1 MRFVCNLIALLAFI
15 SYNKNRISSG
25 RKKKMKRII
34 TNLLILTLI
43 CPIFSTGFA
52 LTEPGIDSPAAILVD
67 LESGSTLYEKN
78 AQKVM
83 YPASITK
90 ILSAIVVLEH
100 FQLDELV
107 TVDKNSPYEVGD
119 STHIA
124 LEPGEVLTV
133 EQLLYAGL
141 VRSANDAM
149 KVLARA
155 VAGSEPAF
163 AELMNERAL
172 ELGATQSNFVN
183 ATGLPDEDHVTTAA
197 DMAKIA
203 AYAMTIP
210 AFAEIVQT
218 PYYRI
223 PPTNIKE
230 NERYFATTNKLL
242 FSPGK
247 RITVHGSSTSI
258 KYPGTIGIKTGYTSQ
273 AKNTLVAAAE
283 NGDAKLLLVILNAS
297 GSNLYVDA
305 HNLLDFGFENF
316 KKRNV
321 CVENEY
327 ITQIPILSGDRPDLA
342 AIARSTISLPFAT
355 DRDPVF
361 DKTVIPAENL
371 EAPVHKGDEVGKVEY
386 YFENQLIARVALVA
400 ATDVRFIGKSTTLVD
415 QKPIPTAVVISAGV
429 IGLFAIVIL
438 FGQAMRLRN
447 QRLRKKRR
455 LALNE
460 ERKKEN
466 DQ

>member
-1 MRFVCNLIALLAFI
+1 
-15 SYNKNRISSG
+15 
-25 RKKKMKRII
+25 MKRIL
-34 TNLLILTLI
+34 TTLLILTLI

-78 AQKVM
+78 ADEVM

-90 ILSAIVVLEH
+90 VLSAIVVLEY
-100 FQLDELV
+100 FQLDELI
-107 TVDKNSPYEVGD
+107 TVDKNSPYEVAD

-141 VRSANDAM
+141 IRSANDAM

-163 AELMNERAL
+163 AELMNKRAV

-183 ATGLPDEDHVTTAA
+183 ATGLPDDDHVTTAA

-218 PYYRI
+218 PYYKI

-230 NERYFATTNKLL
+230 NERYFETTNKLL

-247 RITVHGSSTSI
+247 KITVDGKKVYI
-258 KYPGTIGIKTGYTSQ
+258 KYPGTIGMKTGYTSQ
-273 AKNTLVAAAE
+273 AKNTLLAAAE

-297 GSNLYVDA
+297 GTQLYVDA
-305 HNLLDFGFENF
+305 HTLLNFGFENF

-327 ITQIPILSGDRPDLA
+327 ITQVPILSGDRPDLA
-342 AIARSTISLPFAT
+342 AIAKSTIALPFST

-361 DKTVIPAENL
+361 DKTVILDENL
-371 EAPVHKGDEVGKVEY
+371 EAPIHKGDEIGKVEY
-386 YFENQLIARVALVA
+386 YFESQLIARVALIA
-400 ATDVRFIGKSTTLVD
+400 ATDVRFIGKATTLME
-415 QKPIPTAVVISAGV
+415 QKPIPTTVLIIAGV
-429 IGLFAIVIL
+429 VGLFAIVIL
-438 FGQAMRLRN
+438 FGHAMRLRN

-466 DQ
+466 EQ

>member
-1 MRFVCNLIALLAFI
+1 
-15 SYNKNRISSG
+15 
-25 RKKKMKRII
+25 MKRII

-183 ATGLPDEDHVTTAA
+183 ATGLPAEDHVTTAA

-273 AKNTLVAAAE
+273 AKNTLIAAAE

-342 AIARSTISLPFAT
+342 AIARSTIALPFST

-400 ATDVRFIGKSTTLVD
+400 ATDVRFIGKATTLVD
-415 QKPIPTAVVISAGV
+415 QKPIPTVVVISAAV
-429 IGLFAIVIL
+429 IGLFAIAIL

>member
-1 MRFVCNLIALLAFI
+1 
-15 SYNKNRISSG
+15 
-25 RKKKMKRII
+25 MKRIL
-34 TNLLILTLI
+34 TMILTLLL
-43 CPIFSTGFA
+43 CATAWTPTFG
-52 LTEPGIDSPAAILVD
+52 LTDPGIDSPAAILID

-78 AQKVM
+78 ASEVL

-90 ILSAIVVLEH
+90 ILSAILVLENMG
-100 FQLDELV
+100 LDDLV

-124 LEPGEVLTV
+124 LEPGEVLTM

-155 VAGSEPAF
+155 VSGSETAF
-163 AELMNERAL
+163 AEKMNERAA
-172 ELGATQSNFVN
+172 ELGAADSHFVN
-183 ATGLPDEDHVTTAA
+183 ATGLPAEDHVTTAA

-218 PYYRI
+218 PYYKI

-230 NERYFATTNKLL
+230 GERYFETTNKLL

-247 RITVHGSSTSI
+247 KITVDGKKVYI
-258 KYPGTIGIKTGYTSQ
+258 KYPGTIGMKTGYTSQ
-273 AKNTLVAAAE
+273 AKNTIVAVAE

-297 GSNLYVDA
+297 GTGLYTDA
-305 HNLLDFGFENF
+305 HKLLNFGFENF

-321 CVENEY
+321 CVKNEY
-327 ITQIPILSGDRPDLA
+327 ITQIPIASGDRTDLA
-342 AIARSTISLPFAT
+342 AIAKATVALPFST
-355 DRDPVF
+355 EQDPVF
-361 DKTVIPAENL
+361 DKNVIPKDNL
-371 EAPVHKGDEVGKVEY
+371 KAPIHKGDEVGTVEY
-386 YFENQLIARVALVA
+386 YLNSELIARVALVA
-400 ATDVRFIGKSTTLVD
+400 ATDVSFIGVDTTLVE
-415 QKPIPTAVVISAGV
+415 QKPIPMPLLIGAGV
-429 IGLFAIVIL
+429 VGLFTIVLL

-447 QRLRKKRR
+447 QRMRKQRR
-455 LALNE
+455 RALME
-460 ERKKEN
+460 ERKPDKE
-466 DQ
+466 

>member
-1 MRFVCNLIALLAFI
+1 
-15 SYNKNRISSG
+15 
-25 RKKKMKRII
+25 MKRF
-34 TNLLILTLI
+34 LTLI
-43 CPIFSTGFA
+43 LILLICSGLISPVFS
-52 LTEPGIDSPAAILVD
+52 LTDPGIESPAAILID

-78 AQKVM
+78 ANEVL

-90 ILSAIVVLEH
+90 ILSAIIVLENME
-100 FQLDELV
+100 LDELV

-155 VAGSEPAF
+155 VSGSESAF
-163 AELMNERAL
+163 AERMNARAV
-172 ELGATQSNFVN
+172 ELGAENTHFVN
-183 ATGLPDEDHVTTAA
+183 ATGLPDDDHVTTAA

-210 AFAEIVQT
+210 EFADIVQT
-218 PYYRI
+218 PYYKI

-230 NERYFATTNKLL
+230 GERYFETTNKLL

-247 RITVHGSSTSI
+247 KITVNNRRISI

-283 NGDAKLLLVILNAS
+283 NGDARLLLVILNAS
-297 GSNLYVDA
+297 GNGLYEDA
-305 HNLLDFGFENF
+305 HALLNFGFENF

-321 CVENEY
+321 CVRNEY
-327 ITQIPILSGDRPDLA
+327 IAQIPVASGDRADLA
-342 AIARSTISLPFAT
+342 AIAKATVALPFST
-355 DRDPVF
+355 DQDPIF
-361 DKTVIPAENL
+361 DKTVLPKENL
-371 EAPVHKGDEVGKVEY
+371 KAPIHKGDEIGTVEY
-386 YFENQLIARVALVA
+386 YLNSELIARVALVA
-400 ATDVRFIGKSTTLVD
+400 ATDVAFIGESTTLIE
-415 QKPIPTAVVISAGV
+415 QKPLPMWLLIGAGV
-429 IGLFAIVIL
+429 VGLFSIALL
-438 FGQAMRLRN
+438 FGQAMRLRSK
-447 QRLRKKRR
+447 RLRKERR
-455 LALNE
+455 RALLEDRASSKNS
-460 ERKKEN
+460 
-466 DQ
+466 

>member
-1 MRFVCNLIALLAFI
+1 
-15 SYNKNRISSG
+15 
-25 RKKKMKRII
+25 MKRIL
-34 TNLLILTLI
+34 TTLLILTLI

-52 LTEPGIDSPAAILVD
+52 LTEPEIESPAAILVD

-78 AQKVM
+78 AEKIM

-90 ILSAIVVLEH
+90 ILSAIVVLEY
-100 FQLDELV
+100 FQLDEV
-107 TVDKNSPYEVGD
+107 ITVDKNSPYEVGN

-133 EQLLYAGL
+133 DQLLHAGL
-141 VRSANDAM
+141 IRSANDAM

-155 VAGSEPAF
+155 VAGSETAF
-163 AELMNERAL
+163 AELMNEKAL

-183 ATGLPDEDHVTTAA
+183 ATGLPDENHVTTAA

-210 AFAEIVQT
+210 EFAAIVQT
-218 PYYRI
+218 PYYKI

-230 NERYFATTNKLL
+230 DERYFATTNKLL

-247 RITVHGSSTSI
+247 RITVDGSSIPI

-283 NGDAKLLLVILNAS
+283 NGDAKLLLIILNAS
-297 GSNLYVDA
+297 GTNLYIDA
-305 HNLLDFGFENF
+305 HTLLNFGFENF

-321 CVENEY
+321 CVANEY
-327 ITQIPILSGDRPDLA
+327 VTQIPILSGDRPDLA
-342 AIARSTISLPFAT
+342 AIVKSTVALPFAT

-361 DKTVIPAENL
+361 DKTVIPVENL
-371 EAPVHKGDEVGKVEY
+371 EAPVHKGEEVGRVEY
-386 YFENQLIARVALVA
+386 YFEDQLIARVSLIA
-400 ATDVRFIGKSTTLVD
+400 ATDVRFIGKITTLMD
-415 QKPIPTAVVISAGV
+415 QKPIPTAVLIGAGV
-429 IGLFAIVIL
+429 IGLFAIVLL

-447 QRLRKKRR
+447 QRIRKKRR
-455 LALNE
+455 LALIE
-460 ERKKEN
+460 ERKEE

>member
-1 MRFVCNLIALLAFI
+1 
-15 SYNKNRISSG
+15 
-25 RKKKMKRII
+25 MKRIL
-34 TNLLILTLI
+34 TTLLILTLT

-52 LTEPGIDSPAAILVD
+52 LTEPEIDSPAAILVD

-78 AQKVM
+78 ADKVM

-90 ILSAIVVLEH
+90 ILSAIVVLEY

-133 EQLLYAGL
+133 DQLLHAGL
-141 VRSANDAM
+141 IRSANDAM

-163 AELMNERAL
+163 AELMNEKAL
-172 ELGATQSNFVN
+172 ELGASQTHFVN
-183 ATGLPDEDHVTTAA
+183 ATGLPDENHVTTAA

-210 AFAEIVQT
+210 EFAAIVQT
-218 PYYRI
+218 PYYKI

-230 NERYFATTNKLL
+230 NERYFETTNKLL

-247 RITVHGSSTSI
+247 RISYHGSSIPI
-258 KYPGTIGIKTGYTSQ
+258 KYPGTIGMKTGYTSQ

-283 NGDAKLLLVILNAS
+283 NGDAKLLLVILNTS
-297 GSNLYVDA
+297 GSNLYIDA
-305 HNLLDFGFENF
+305 HTLLDFGFENF

-321 CVENEY
+321 CVANEY

-342 AIARSTISLPFAT
+342 AIVKSTVALPFST
-355 DRDPVF
+355 DRDPIF
-361 DKTVIPAENL
+361 GKIVIPAENL

-386 YFENQLIARVALVA
+386 YFEDQLIARVSLIA
-400 ATDVRFIGKSTTLVD
+400 ATDVRFIGKVTTLMD
-415 QKPIPTAVVISAGV
+415 QKPIPTAVLISAGV
-429 IGLFAIVIL
+429 IGLFAIVLL

-447 QRLRKKRR
+447 QRMRKKRR

-460 ERKKEN
+460 QRKKEN
-466 DQ
+466 MQ

>member
-1 MRFVCNLIALLAFI
+1 MKRFLTLILVLILTALLAA
-15 SYNKNRISSG
+15 
-25 RKKKMKRII
+25 
-34 TNLLILTLI
+34 
-43 CPIFSTGFA
+43 PAFA
-52 LTEPGIDSPAAILVD
+52 LTDPGIDSPAVILID

-78 AQKVM
+78 ANEVL

-90 ILSAIVVLEH
+90 ILSAILVLENME
-100 FQLDELV
+100 LDDLV

-155 VAGSEPAF
+155 VSGSETAF
-163 AELMNERAL
+163 AEQMNERAA
-172 ELGATQSNFVN
+172 ELGALDSHFVN
-183 ATGLPDEDHVTTAA
+183 ATGLPADDHVTTAS

-203 AYAMTIP
+203 TYAMTLP

-218 PYYRI
+218 PYYKI

-230 NERYFATTNKLL
+230 GERYFETTNKLL

-247 RITVHGSSTSI
+247 KVNVNGSSEYI

-283 NGDAKLLLVILNAS
+283 NGDARLLLVILNAS
-297 GSNLYVDA
+297 GTTMYSDA
-305 HNLLDFGFENF
+305 HKLLDFGFENF

-321 CVENEY
+321 CVKNEY
-327 ITQIPILSGDRPDLA
+327 MGQIPIASGDRADFA
-342 AIARSTISLPFAT
+342 AIAKSTIALPFST
-355 DRDPVF
+355 DQEPVF
-361 DKTVIPAENL
+361 DKTVIPKEDL
-371 EAPVHKGDEVGKVEY
+371 KAPIHKGDEVGTVEY
-386 YFENQLIARVALVA
+386 FLDGELIARVALVA
-400 ATDVRFIGKSTTLVD
+400 ATDVSFVGASTTFIEQEPL
-415 QKPIPTAVVISAGV
+415 PMPLLIGAGV
-429 IGLFAIVIL
+429 IGLFTIVLL
-438 FGQAMRLRN
+438 FGQAMKLKNRRI
-447 QRLRKKRR
+447 RKERR
-455 LALNE
+455 RALME
-460 ERKKEN
+460 DRELKSE
-466 DQ
+466 

>member
-1 MRFVCNLIALLAFI
+1 
-15 SYNKNRISSG
+15 
-25 RKKKMKRII
+25 MKRII

-297 GSNLYVDA
+297 GSNLYIDA

-342 AIARSTISLPFAT
+342 AIARSTIALPFAT

>member
-1 MRFVCNLIALLAFI
+1 
-15 SYNKNRISSG
+15 
-25 RKKKMKRII
+25 MKRIL
-34 TNLLILTLI
+34 TTLLILTLT

-52 LTEPGIDSPAAILVD
+52 LTEPEIDSPAAILVD

-78 AQKVM
+78 AEKVL

-90 ILSAIVVLEH
+90 ILSAIVVLEY

-133 EQLLYAGL
+133 DQLLHAGL
-141 VRSANDAM
+141 IRSANDAM

-163 AELMNERAL
+163 AELMNEKAV
-172 ELGATQSNFVN
+172 ELGAKQSNFVN
-183 ATGLPDEDHVTTAA
+183 ATGLPDDNHVTTAA

-210 AFAEIVQT
+210 EFAAIVQT
-218 PYYRI
+218 PYYKI

-230 NERYFATTNKLL
+230 NERYFETTNKLL

-247 RITVHGSSTSI
+247 RISYKGSSIPI
-258 KYPGTIGIKTGYTSQ
+258 KYPGTIGMKTGYTSQ

-283 NGDAKLLLVILNAS
+283 NGDAKLLLVILNTS
-297 GSNLYVDA
+297 GTNLYIDA
-305 HNLLDFGFENF
+305 HTLLDFGFENF

-321 CVENEY
+321 CVANEY

-342 AIARSTISLPFAT
+342 AIVKSTVTLPFST

-361 DKTVIPAENL
+361 DKTIIPAENL

-386 YFENQLIARVALVA
+386 YFEDQLIARVSLIA
-400 ATDVRFIGKSTTLVD
+400 ATDVRFIGKVTTLMD
-415 QKPIPTAVVISAGV
+415 QKPIPTAVLISAGV
-429 IGLFAIVIL
+429 IGLFAIVLL
-438 FGQAMRLRN
+438 FGQAMRLKN
-447 QRLRKKRR
+447 QRMRKKRR

-466 DQ
+466 IQ